1 MEALRQHR
9 QMHPYSRC
17 AGLPTQGSVS
27 RGSQSPVGS
36 LRTPFACHPG
46 GGSEKYLV
54 PCEPV
59 IRPRPRAMVPI
70 VYMTDIHI
78 NIVMLHTEN
87 PLSMHFVMD
96 KGIFLFWNVSVLE
109 YS

>member
-1 MEALRQHR
+1 
-9 QMHPYSRC
+9 
-17 AGLPTQGSVS
+17 
-27 RGSQSPVGS
+27 
-36 LRTPFACHPG
+36 
-46 GGSEKYLV
+46 
-54 PCEPV
+54 
-59 IRPRPRAMVPI
+59 MVPI